1 MALQLYGAPLSP
13 YVAKIMIQIAAKGLD
28 IPIVAPPGGTGSD
41 EYKKLNPT
49 GKVPALDV
57 NGTILPESAAIQAY
71 LENTQAGKS
80 LLPNDFLE
88 SANVIATSQ
97 IADLYI
103 GENLGAL
110 FGQMNPKT
118 RSDDIVKSRL
128 DGLMKGI
135 ARLNAVIAPGP
146 YAQGGTMTLADCTI
160 APLLFYVTRII
171 PMFGGGDPLADASN
185 VAAYWEAIQRDNH
198 VAGVLE
204 DMGVALAK
212 MQAG

>member
-1 MALQLYGAPLSP
+1 MGLQVYGGALSP

-28 IPIVAPPGGTGSD
+28 IPIVAPPGGMGSE
-41 EYKKLNPT
+41 EYRSLNPT

-57 NGTILPESAAIQAY
+57 DGAIIPESAAIQTY
-71 LENTQAGKS
+71 LENTQAGAS

-88 SANVIATSQ
+88 SANVIAISQ

-103 GENLGAL
+103 GENLAAL

-118 RSDDIVKSRL
+118 RSDEIVKSRL
-128 DGLMKGI
+128 DGLMTGI
-135 ARLNAVIAPGP
+135 ARLNTVIAPGP
-146 YAQGGTMTLADCTI
+146 YAHGGSMTLADCTI
-160 APLLFYVTRII
+160 APILFYVTRLI

-185 VAAYWEAIQRDNH
+185 VAAYWEAIQRDGN
-198 VAGVLE
+198 VASVLE
-204 DMGVALAK
+204 EMGVALAK